1 MTVRVFVMTHKEFN
15 EPDDSVYVPLHVGRK
30 SYMEKVEREFCEKVA
45 SCVKVSCDEGLCGEN
60 LRLLSYIGDD
70 TGDNISDKN
79 CYYSELTG
87 LYWVWKNVKDVDIV
101 GSCHYRRYLIN
112 SLGKVLTS
120 QEISQILQSYDL
132 ITTKNLQLN
141 YSYYDG
147 FSHNHKQYYL
157 DETEKVIKELYP
169 EDYPVYLKMVHEK
182 HTYFGNMII
191 ARKEIYDEYMEWLFS
206 ILQTLEQR
214 IVIEEED
221 SYHRRIF
228 GFISE
233 FLLLVWVTCRKKSVY
248 ECMVGMLGE
257 KAETAEIKRTLG
269 EYFAKGDFEG
279 AKEFFLEARKKRPD
293 ILMEASDITGELHLC
308 MQIIATAGLEQQTY
322 GSNLLDKMRDYRE
335 LMHWC
340 NELNR
345 YSIGI
350 LRGEDV
356 TELSLWVETQ
366 GITEV
371 AKKVS
376 LEMFR
381 NCSEQAEY
389 IGKF

>member
-1 MTVRVFVMTHKEFN
+1 MSVRIFVMTHKEFH
-15 EPDDSVYVPLHVGRK
+15 EPDDPVYVPLHVGRK
-30 SYMEKVEREFCEKVA
+30 SYLERIADEAA
-45 SCVKVSCDEGLCGEN
+45 SGGQETTGGQVQESSIGDDK
-60 LRLLSYIGDD
+60 LLSYLGDD
-70 TGDNISDKN
+70 SGDSISDKN

-112 SLGKVLTS
+112 DLGKVLTS
-120 QEISQILQSYDL
+120 QEIAHILEKYDL

-157 DETEKVIKELYP
+157 DETAKVIQELYP
-169 EDYPVYLKMVHEK
+169 EDYPIYEKLVHEK
-182 HTYFGNMII
+182 HTYFGNMLI
-191 ARKEIYDEYMEWLFS
+191 ARKEVYDEYMEWMFH
-206 ILQTLEQR
+206 ILQTLEER

-233 FLLLVWVTCRKKSVY
+233 FLLLVWVVCRKKKVY
-248 ECMVGMLGE
+248 GCMVGMLGE
-257 KAETAEIKRTLG
+257 KAETAEIKHKLG
-269 EYFAKGDFEG
+269 EFFAKGDYEG

-322 GSNLLDKMRDYRE
+322 GTNILDKIRDYRT

-356 TELSLWVETQ
+356 SELKHWVESQ

-371 AKKVS
+371 AQKVS
-376 LEMFR
+376 MDMFWG
-381 NCSEQAEY
+381 N
-389 IGKF
+389 K

>member
-1 MTVRVFVMTHKEFN
+1 MSVRIFVMTHKEFN
-15 EPDDSVYVPLHVGRK
+15 EPDDPVYVPLHVGRK
-30 SYMEKVEREFCEKVA
+30 SYLERIADEAA
-45 SCVKVSCDEGLCGEN
+45 SGGQETTGGQVQESSIGDDK
-60 LRLLSYIGDD
+60 LLSYLGDD
-70 TGDNISDKN
+70 SGDSISDKN

-112 SLGKVLTS
+112 DLGKVLTS
-120 QEISQILQSYDL
+120 QEIAHILEKYDL

-157 DETEKVIKELYP
+157 DETAKVIQELYP
-169 EDYPVYLKMVHEK
+169 EDYPIYEKLVHEK
-182 HTYFGNMII
+182 HTYFGNMLI
-191 ARKEIYDEYMEWLFS
+191 ARKEVYDEYMEWMFH
-206 ILQTLEQR
+206 ILQTLEER

-233 FLLLVWVTCRKKSVY
+233 FLLLVWVVCRKKKVY

-257 KAETAEIKRTLG
+257 KAETAEIKHKLG
-269 EYFAKGDFEG
+269 EFFAKGDYEG

-322 GSNLLDKMRDYRE
+322 GTNILDKIRDYRT

-356 TELSLWVETQ
+356 SELKHWVESQ

-371 AKKVS
+371 AQKVS
-376 LEMFR
+376 MDMFWG
-381 NCSEQAEY
+381 N
-389 IGKF
+389 K

>member
-1 MTVRVFVMTHKEFN
+1 MSVRIFVMTHKEFN
-15 EPDDSVYVPLHVGRK
+15 EPDDPAYVPLHVGRK
-30 SYMEKVEREFCEKVA
+30 SYLERNIKEKENISQDAVFCRKL
-45 SCVKVSCDEGLCGEN
+45 KVS
-60 LRLLSYIGDD
+60 RLLSYLGDD
-70 TGDNISDKN
+70 TGDHISDKN

-87 LYWVWKNVKDVDIV
+87 LYWVWKNVTDVDIV

-112 SLGKVLTS
+112 SVGKVLTC
-120 QEISQILQSYDL
+120 QEITHILESNDL

-141 YSYYDG
+141 YSYYEG

-157 DETEKVIKELYP
+157 DETAKVIKELYP
-169 EDYPVYLKMVHEK
+169 EDYPIYEKLVHEK

-191 ARKEIYDEYMEWLFS
+191 ARKEVYDEYMKWMFH
-206 ILQTLEQR
+206 ILQTLEDR

-233 FLLLVWVTCRKKSVY
+233 FLLLVWVVCRKKSVY

-257 KAETAEIKRTLG
+257 KAETAEIKHRLG
-269 EYFAKGDFEG
+269 EYFARGDYEG
-279 AKEFFLEARKKRPD
+279 AKEFFLDARQKRPD

-308 MQIIATAGLEQQTY
+308 MQIIATAGLEQQCY
-322 GSNLLDKMRDYRE
+322 GTNILDKTRDYRE

-356 TELSLWVETQ
+356 SDLKLWVESQ
-366 GITEV
+366 RITEV

-376 LEMFR
+376 MDMFR
-381 NCSEQAEY
+381 GKAE
-389 IGKF
+389 

>member
-1 MTVRVFVMTHKEFN
+1 MSVRIYVMTHKEFN
-15 EPDDSVYVPLHVGRK
+15 EPDDPVYVPLHVGRK
-30 SYMEKVEREFCEKVA
+30 SYMERKNTLGKAKEEAF
-45 SCVKVSCDEGLCGEN
+45 SQEGKEHQDQ
-60 LRLLSYIGDD
+60 RLLSYLGDD
-70 TGDNISDKN
+70 TGDHISDKN

-87 LYWVWKNVKDVDIV
+87 LYWVWKNVKDVEIV

-112 SLGKVLTS
+112 DLGKVWTS
-120 QEISQILQSYDL
+120 QEMTHILKHYDL

-157 DETEKVIKELYP
+157 DETAKVIEELYP
-169 EDYPVYLKMVHEK
+169 EDYPVYEKLVHEK
-182 HTYFGNMII
+182 HTYFGNMLI
-191 ARKEIYDEYMEWLFS
+191 ARKEVYDEYMEWLFS
-206 ILQTLEQR
+206 ILQTLEKW
-214 IVIEEED
+214 IVIEEDD

-233 FLLLVWVTCRKKSVY
+233 FLLLVWVTCRKKKVY

-257 KAETAEIKRTLG
+257 KAETAEIKHKLG
-269 EYFAKGDFEG
+269 EYFARGDYEG

-308 MQIIATAGLEQQTY
+308 MQVIATAGLEQQAY
-322 GSNLLDKMRDYRE
+322 GANILDKIRDYRT

-356 TELSLWVETQ
+356 SDLKHWVKSQE
-366 GITEV
+366 ITEV
-371 AKKVS
+371 AQKVS
-376 LEMFR
+376 MDMFR
-381 NCSEQAEY
+381 GNN
-389 IGKF
+389 

>member
-1 MTVRVFVMTHKEFN
+1 MSVHIYAMTHKEFK
-15 EPDDSVYVPLHVGRK
+15 EPDDPVYVPLHVGRK
-30 SYMEKVEREFCEKVA
+30 SYLEKSCLEREG
-45 SCVKVSCDEGLCGEN
+45 SSS
-60 LRLLSYIGDD
+60 RLLSYPGDD
-70 TGDNISDKN
+70 TGDNISHKN

-112 SLGKVLTS
+112 ELGKVLTE
-120 QEISQILQSYDL
+120 QEITHILKKYDL

-141 YSYYDG
+141 YSYYEG

-157 DETEKVIKELYP
+157 DETAEVIKELYP
-169 EDYPVYLKMVHEK
+169 EDYPVYEKLVHEK

-191 ARKEIYDEYMEWLFS
+191 ARKEVYDEYMEWLFH
-206 ILQTLEQR
+206 ILQTLEGR

-233 FLLLVWVTCRKKSVY
+233 FLLLVWVVCRKKSVY
-248 ECMVGMLGE
+248 ETMVGMLGE
-257 KAETAEIKRTLG
+257 KAETAEIKHKLG
-269 EYFAKGDFEG
+269 EYFARGDYEG
-279 AKEFFLEARKKRPD
+279 AKNFFLEARKKRPD

-322 GSNLLDKMRDYRE
+322 GTNLLDKIRDYRE

-356 TELSLWVETQ
+356 TDLRLWVENQ

-371 AKKVS
+371 ARKVS
-376 LEMFR
+376 MEMFR
-381 NCSEQAEY
+381 GSTE
-389 IGKF
+389 